1 MQPDA
6 KPTSRRHHDGQQHQ
20 RHRSQTVSPTAT
32 TTATA
37 AAASAVTVANAVAK
51 PLAYG
56 DNGPLREWLEA
67 AGIAYVVA
75 VSCDHHV
82 PVGAGK
88 AIRADTLAAKV
99 PARGWQRVSCG
110 PGSKG
115 ERLYDWA
122 LADAR
127 PAHYLLIRRSVTD
140 GELAFYRCWAP
151 AGATLAELA
160 MVAGARWAVEECF
173 RAAKNETALDHY
185 QVRKHTAWYRHITL
199 AMCAHAWLAVTAAGH
214 PPHRMASNGGPG
226 HGDPAREGAAAR
238 LRTAVRPGTR
248 QP

>member
-1 MQPDA
+1 MI
-6 KPTSRRHHDGQQHQ
+6 K
-20 RHRSQTVSPTAT
+20 RSLAAGLLFGWFTADE
-32 TTATA
+32 
-37 AAASAVTVANAVAK
+37 
-51 PLAYG
+51 PYG

-67 AGIAYVVA
+67 AGVAYVVA

-199 AMCAHAWLAVTAAGH
+199 AVCAHAWLAVTAAGH
-214 PPHRMASNGGPG
+214 PPHRMASSGGPVTATPRERG
-226 HGDPAREGAAAR
+226 QQPACGQPSGPAQGSHDQPATASEGP
-238 LRTAVRPGTR
+238 LTISP
-248 QP
+248 